1 MEKLF
6 LIDAYAQ
13 IFRAYYAFAGRPM
26 RNRQGL
32 NTSPI
37 FGFTKFLRDILI
49 NERPHYLGVAF
60 DSGGVTTGPMTVP
73 FILALGVGV
82 SNIRSY
88 KLYTGAFELE

>member
-26 RNRQGL
+26 RNRQGV

-37 FGFTKFLRDILI
+37 FGFTKFLRDIIIHNL
-49 NERPHYLGVAF
+49 
-60 DSGGVTTGPMTVP
+60 
-73 FILALGVGV
+73 
-82 SNIRSY
+82 
-88 KLYTGAFELE
+88 LEDQRDGHGKCGCTEHQYNNKNHTA